1 MKPVALGAAVGPVQR
16 DGPHRPHLYPG
27 TAGRTWPY
35 LAVPVNEQ
43 VKTGKRVSP
52 THTAQVRPAGRPPP
66 ASPRPYLTC
75 AFSHHRKD
83 TNTMKDLPPLRPETF
98 DGNMR
103 QVVLWHLLIN
113 EADDF
118 TRRNGFGLALLW
130 TDIRRGDYDAARAR
144 MDRWLYIDALVQREI

>member
-1 MKPVALGAAVGPVQR
+1 
-16 DGPHRPHLYPG
+16 
-27 TAGRTWPY
+27 
-35 LAVPVNEQ
+35 
-43 VKTGKRVSP
+43 
-52 THTAQVRPAGRPPP
+52 
-66 ASPRPYLTC
+66 
-75 AFSHHRKD
+75 
-83 TNTMKDLPPLRPETF
+83 MKDLPPLRPETF

-103 QVVLWHLLIN
+103 QVVLWHLLMN